1 MITRLENKLKFENNI
16 FTFLTDKGEE
26 VSISLDESA
35 VNKLLWLIESSSEMT
50 FSTKTLE
57 WDLFFG
63 PYIKGASTGY
73 IFQAINLYTRECY
86 SLTVPFTENI
96 GINDIKGC
104 LITITG
110 QGGAV

>member
-1 MITRLENKLKFENNI
+1 MITRLENRIKLKNNI
-16 FTFLTDKGEE
+16 FTFITDKNEE

-35 VNKLLWLIESSSEMT
+35 INKLRWLLGSSNEMT

-63 PYIKGASTGY
+63 PYIKGATTGY

-86 SLTVPFTENI
+86 NLTVPFTENV
-96 GINDIKGC
+96 GINDIKAC
-104 LITITG
+104 LIILIG
-110 QGGAV
+110 

>member
-1 MITRLENKLKFENNI
+1 MITRLENRIKLKNNI
-16 FTFLTDKGEE
+16 FTFITNKNEE

-35 VNKLLWLIESSSEMT
+35 IIKLRWLLGSSNEMT

-63 PYIKGASTGY
+63 PYIKGATTGY

-86 SLTVPFTENI
+86 NLTVPFTETV
-96 GINDIKGC
+96 GINDIKSC
-104 LITITG
+104 LIILIG
-110 QGGAV
+110 